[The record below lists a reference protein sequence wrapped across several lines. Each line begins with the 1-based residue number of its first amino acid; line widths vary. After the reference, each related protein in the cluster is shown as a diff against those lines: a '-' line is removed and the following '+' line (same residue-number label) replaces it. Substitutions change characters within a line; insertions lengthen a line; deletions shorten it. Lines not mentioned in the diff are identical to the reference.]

1 MGAMSGP
8 PYPMSETSD
17 VDARTRAAHAARVTL
32 TELLVST
39 TVLALLVGATL
50 LTLEQGHQAWT
61 VGAARVEAQQSARAA
76 LTWLAGEV
84 RAAGQGMS
92 APGAPAISVAEPTR
106 LVLHVDKNHDGLL
119 TAANETIVWRLDR
132 DILRRDVGGGAQPV
146 INGVRALTFAY
157 FDSAGAPTS
166 DPAAVRRVRV
176 TLSTRADH
184 APSAATAGLGAT
196 LTTEIQLRNR

>member
-1 MGAMSGP
+1 
-8 PYPMSETSD
+8 MSETSD

-61 VGAARVEAQQSARAA
+61 VGAARVEAQGWTAELRIPLS
-76 LTWLAGEV
+76 
-84 RAAGQGMS
+84 
-92 APGAPAISVAEPTR
+92 PGAPAISVAEPTR